1 MYLTICCR
9 DFTLCKSVFTL
20 RLPCGRAV
28 LHEVRPY
35 SGWWAARCGAE
46 LGERVYAEGKMMR
59 GKYWGN
65 AEEAR
70 GNKNPAEPWGLRDEN
85 CILLNEDCQS

>member
-1 MYLTICCR
+1 M
-9 DFTLCKSVFTL
+9 
-20 RLPCGRAV
+20 
-28 LHEVRPY
+28 
-35 SGWWAARCGAE
+35 WAE
-46 LGERVYAEGKMMR
+46 LAGREGLCRKTGNDEGKS
-59 GKYWGN
+59 WGN